1 MSDVK
6 PTATG
11 SLQVTPL
18 SNLLVYVLDRQLDGT
33 LVLEDPAR
41 ARSAIWFDH
50 GSPAKAKTAQ
60 PVIYLGRLLLELG
73 EIDEATLNRT
83 LAQVAEQRKL
93 HGQILITEGAIDG
106 ATLKE
111 ALEEQ
116 VARQVTWMFTLPPQT
131 LYGFYEKQNFLER
144 YGGRDAPRARAL
156 SLIWRC
162 VRAHAP
168 SAKVEATLA
177 RLADKE
183 LRLHPDAQLAR
194 FHFATREQA
203 VADVLRAK
211 PQKLEA
217 LLKSG
222 LDDVN
227 VIRRLIY
234 TLAVTRHFDLGVPG
248 SMPVGVDEPPSSS
261 RIKLPDSAEAT
272 ERRRRLATGARRAF
286 AQKRSGSGNRP
297 APDLQSDPEPT
308 SAPGAPPD
316 EPAHAES
323 LPPSGTADSP
333 EVQAFKTEIRQ
344 RFEAMS
350 DQDYYTILGVARDA
364 PTSAIQT
371 SFFALAK
378 KWHPDR
384 LGPEYDDVRELATRV
399 FARMSEGH
407 HLLIDETQRGE
418 YDGVLQQGG
427 GSAEEQEQVHQV
439 LRAATNFQ
447 KAEVLLKKHNLAGAE
462 EHVRLAL
469 EDDPGQADY
478 VALYAWIQSQN
489 PGRERFDDLIGM
501 LNDAV
506 NKEPKN
512 ERARYY
518 RGQLLKRTGKLEG
531 AIRDF
536 RWVVDHNP
544 KHLDATRELRL
555 YEMRKSMQPGA
566 RHSEAPKKGS
576 DIGGLF
582 KKVFKR

>member
-50 GSPAKAKTAQ
+50 GAPSKAKTAQ
-60 PVIYLGRLLLELG
+60 PVIYLGRLLLERG
-73 EIDEATLNRT
+73 AIDEPTYNRT
-83 LAQVAEQRKL
+83 LAGVAKQHKL
-93 HGQILITEGAIDG
+93 HGQILLSEGAIDDE
-106 ATLKE
+106 TLTA

-116 VARQVTWMFTLPPQT
+116 VARQVTWMFSLPPQT
-131 LYGFYEKQNFLER
+131 LYGFYEKHNFLAR
-144 YGGRDAPRARAL
+144 YGGRDAPRAHAL
-156 SLIWRC
+156 ALIWRC

-168 SAKVEATLA
+168 DELVDATLG
-177 RLADKE
+177 RLRDKE

-194 FHFATREQA
+194 FHFAPREQA

-211 PQKLEA
+211 PQQLEA
-217 LLKSG
+217 LIKSG
-222 LDDVN
+222 LDDQG
-227 VIRRLIY
+227 VIRRLVY
-234 TLAVTRHFDLGVPG
+234 TLAVTRHVDLGVPG
-248 SMPVGVDEPPSSS
+248 QLPVGVNEPPPSS
-261 RIKLPDSAEAT
+261 RIKPPDNAEAGK
-272 ERRRRLATGARRAF
+272 RRRRLTTGARRALMQ
-286 AQKRSGSGNRP
+286 ARSDKRDQPRADPP
-297 APDLQSDPEPT
+297 AAKAKAPTPPGDADPAY
-308 SAPGAPPD
+308 S
-316 EPAHAES
+316 ES
-323 LPPSGTADSP
+323 LPPSGTTDSP
-333 EVQAFKTEIRQ
+333 EVRAFKEEIRK
-344 RFEAMS
+344 RFDVMS
-350 DQDYYTILGVARDA
+350 DQDYYAILGVARDA
-364 PTSAIQT
+364 PMSAIQS

-384 LGPEYDDVRELATRV
+384 LGAEYDDVRDLATRV

-407 HLLIDETQRGE
+407 HLLIDETQRND
-418 YDGVLQQGG
+418 YDRVLEQGG
-427 GSAEEQEQVHQV
+427 GSAEEQEQVHRV

-447 KAEVLLKKHNLAGAE
+447 KAEVLLKKHDLAGAE
-462 EHVRLAL
+462 EHTRLAL
-469 EDDPGQADY
+469 DEDPGQADY

-489 PGRERFDDLIGM
+489 PRRENFDDLIVM

-506 NKEPKN
+506 KKEPNN

-536 RWVVDHNP
+536 RWVVERNP
-544 KHLDATRELRL
+544 KNLDATRELRL
-555 YEMRKSMQPGA
+555 YEMRKSMQPGT
-566 RHSEAPKKGS
+566 RHSEGPKKGS
-576 DIGGLF
+576 DIGGLL